1 MSLHGKDVTDLP
13 PNRRDVNTV
22 FQSYALFDHLSIW
35 DNVAFGLRRRRVGKA
50 EMTRRVGEM
59 LELVQLTG
67 RDKDKPSALS
77 GGQRQRVALA
87 RALVNRPSVLLLDE
101 PLAALDLKLR
111 KAMQVELKRIQR
123 EVGITFVFVTHDQ
136 DEALTMSDRIAVMS
150 EGRVHQCG
158 TPEDIYERPA
168 TRFVAEF
175 IGTANLMSG
184 TLRRHRHR
192 HCPAACRCTPV
203 PLDGCAIGDEVSIA
217 VRPEKM
223 WLSDLTPDMVQT
235 DGILKAT
242 VYGGRHHDVPARNRA
257 RRGGF
262 GARAEPPLGAH
273 RGALGRRRARPHRLA
288 RQAQPRT
295 ADLNQEFLQCLTTSS
310 SLGAGLAGLSA
321 ARDLVHGGADVLVLE
336 ARNRVGGRVEQVTLD
351 DGRIVQLGGE
361 VIGNA
366 HTAYQQLVAEL
377 GLTLIPSYVAEPGEL
392 TYVLHE
398 GTFVGDTPTWFSTD
412 RPPQHAT
419 GRATSSPRS
428 PPPSTPTTP
437 GRTRTRSRSTT
448 CR

>member
-1 MSLHGKDVTDLP
+1 MSISMSLATLDPTITTTACAVSMQGITKSYGERTVVRDLNLDIAAGEFFSLLGPSGCGKTTTLRMIGGFVDPTYGDVLLHGKDVTYLP

-35 DNVAFGLRRRRVGKA
+35 ENVAFGLRRRGVGKA

-67 RDKDKPSALS
+67 RDKDKPNALS

-136 DEALTMSDRIAVMS
+136 EEALTMSDRIAVMS

-184 TLRRHRHR
+184 SYTGTGIALAGGV
-192 HCPAACRCTPV
+192 PLDTG
-203 PLDGCAIGDEVSIA
+203 PLDGCSIGDEVSIA

-242 VYGGRHHDVPARNRA
+242 VYGGA
-257 RRGGF
+257 
-262 GARAEPPLGAH
+262 
-273 RGALGRRRARPHRLA
+273 
-288 RQAQPRT
+288 
-295 ADLNQEFLQCLTTSS
+295 TTTY
-310 SLGAGLAGLSA
+310 LFEIAPGLEVS
-321 ARDLVHGGADVLVLE
+321 VLE
-336 ARNRVGGRVEQVTLD
+336 QNLHSARTEERWADGERV
-351 DGRIVQLGGE
+351 RIGWHAKHSL
-361 VIGNA
+361 A
-366 HTAYQQLVAEL
+366 P
-377 GLTLIPSYVAEPGEL
+377 LT
-392 TYVLHE
+392 
-398 GTFVGDTPTWFSTD
+398 
-412 RPPQHAT
+412 
-419 GRATSSPRS
+419 
-428 PPPSTPTTP
+428 
-437 GRTRTRSRSTT
+437 
-448 CR
+448 

>member
-1 MSLHGKDVTDLP
+1 MSTKTPIVERITTIDQAAATAACAVSLRGITKSYGDSTVVRDLNLDIASGEFFSMLGPSGCGKTTTLRMIGGFVDPTHGEVRLHGDDVTDLP
-13 PNRRDVNTV
+13 PNKRDVNTV

-35 DNVAFGLRRRRVGKA
+35 DNVAFGLRRRGVGKA

-67 RDKDKPSALS
+67 RDKDKPRALS

-136 DEALTMSDRIAVMS
+136 EEALTMSDRIAVMS
-150 EGRVHQCG
+150 EGRIHQCG

-168 TRFVAEF
+168 TRFVAQF

-184 TLRRHRHR
+184 TYAGTGITL
-192 HCPAACRCTPV
+192 PGGVPLNTG

-217 VRPEKM
+217 VRPEKV

-242 VYGGRHHDVPARNRA
+242 VYA
-257 RRGGF
+257 
-262 GARAEPPLGAH
+262 GA
-273 RGALGRRRARPHRLA
+273 
-288 RQAQPRT
+288 
-295 ADLNQEFLQCLTTSS
+295 TT
-310 SLGAGLAGLSA
+310 
-321 ARDLVHGGADVLVLE
+321 
-336 ARNRVGGRVEQVTLD
+336 
-351 DGRIVQLGGE
+351 
-361 VIGNA
+361 
-366 HTAYQQLVAEL
+366 
-377 GLTLIPSYVAEPGEL
+377 
-392 TYVLHE
+392 TYVLEIAPGVEVSVLEQNLHSARTE
-398 GTFVGDTPTWFSTD
+398 ERWADGERVRIGW
-412 RPPQHAT
+412 HAKHSL
-419 GRATSSPRS
+419 APLA
-428 PPPSTPTTP
+428 
-437 GRTRTRSRSTT
+437 
-448 CR
+448 

>member
-1 MSLHGKDVTDLP
+1 MSTHHFNSDLDRDHRSRGSDGSVRGLAARISRSRTATAVVVRDLNLDIAAGEFFSLLGPSGCGKTTTLRMIGGFVDPTRGEVSLHGKDVTDLP

-35 DNVAFGLRRRRVGKA
+35 DNVAFGLRRRKVAKA

-67 RDKDKPSALS
+67 RDKDKPGALS

-150 EGRVHQCG
+150 GGTVHQCG

-175 IGTANLMSG
+175 IGTANLMTG
-184 TLRRHRHR
+184 TYAGTGHHPARRRGVADR
-192 HCPAACRCTPV
+192 SRSTAAQS
-203 PLDGCAIGDEVSIA
+203 GDEVSIA
-217 VRPEKM
+217 VRPEKI
-223 WLSDLTPDMVQT
+223 WLSDLKPDMVQT

-242 VYGGRHHDVPARNRA
+242 VYGGA
-257 RRGGF
+257 
-262 GARAEPPLGAH
+262 
-273 RGALGRRRARPHRLA
+273 
-288 RQAQPRT
+288 
-295 ADLNQEFLQCLTTSS
+295 TTTYLFEIAPGVEISV
-310 SLGAGLAGLSA
+310 LEQNLHA
-321 ARDLVHGGADVLVLE
+321 ARTEERWVDGERVRIGWHAEHSLAPLV
-336 ARNRVGGRVEQVTLD
+336 
-351 DGRIVQLGGE
+351 
-361 VIGNA
+361 
-366 HTAYQQLVAEL
+366 
-377 GLTLIPSYVAEPGEL
+377 
-392 TYVLHE
+392 
-398 GTFVGDTPTWFSTD
+398 
-412 RPPQHAT
+412 
-419 GRATSSPRS
+419 
-428 PPPSTPTTP
+428 
-437 GRTRTRSRSTT
+437 
-448 CR
+448 

>member
-1 MSLHGKDVTDLP
+1 MSTKTPIAERIAVIDQAVATAACAVSLRGITKSYGDRAVVSDLNLDIGSGEFFSMLGPSGCGKTTTLRMIGGFVDPTYGEVSLNGKDVTDVP

-35 DNVAFGLRRRRVGKA
+35 ENVAFGLRRRKVGKA

-67 RDKDKPSALS
+67 RDKDKPSTLS
-77 GGQRQRVALA
+77 GGQRQRIALA

-136 DEALTMSDRIAVMS
+136 EEALTMSDRIAVMS

-184 TLRRHRHR
+184 TYAGTGITLPGGVALH
-192 HCPAACRCTPV
+192 TG
-203 PLDGCAIGDEVSIA
+203 PLDGCGIGDEVSIA
-217 VRPEKM
+217 VRPEKV
-223 WLSDLTPDMVQT
+223 WLTDLTPDMVQT

-242 VYGGRHHDVPARNRA
+242 VYA
-257 RRGGF
+257 
-262 GARAEPPLGAH
+262 GA
-273 RGALGRRRARPHRLA
+273 
-288 RQAQPRT
+288 
-295 ADLNQEFLQCLTTSS
+295 TT
-310 SLGAGLAGLSA
+310 
-321 ARDLVHGGADVLVLE
+321 
-336 ARNRVGGRVEQVTLD
+336 
-351 DGRIVQLGGE
+351 
-361 VIGNA
+361 
-366 HTAYQQLVAEL
+366 
-377 GLTLIPSYVAEPGEL
+377 
-392 TYVLHE
+392 TYVLEIAPGVEVSVLEQNLHSARTE
-398 GTFVGDTPTWFSTD
+398 ERWADGERVRIGW
-412 RPPQHAT
+412 HAKHSLAPLT
-419 GRATSSPRS
+419 
-428 PPPSTPTTP
+428 
-437 GRTRTRSRSTT
+437 
-448 CR
+448 

>member
-1 MSLHGKDVTDLP
+1 MITETAVAERITVIDPTVATSACAVSLRRVTKSYGERTAVRELNLDIASGEFFSLLGPSGCGKTTTLRMVGGFVDPSYGEVSLHGKDVTDLP

-22 FQSYALFDHLSIW
+22 FQSYALFDHLSVW
-35 DNVAFGLRRRRVGKA
+35 ENVAFGLRRRRVGKT

-136 DEALTMSDRIAVMS
+136 EEALTMSDRIAVMS
-150 EGRVHQCG
+150 EGKVHQCG

-184 TLRRHRHR
+184 SYTGTGIEL
-192 HCPAACRCTPV
+192 PGGV
-203 PLDGCAIGDEVSIA
+203 PLYTGRLDGCSIGDEVAIA

-223 WLSDLTPDMVQT
+223 WLSDLTPEMVQT

-242 VYGGRHHDVPARNRA
+242 VYGGA
-257 RRGGF
+257 
-262 GARAEPPLGAH
+262 
-273 RGALGRRRARPHRLA
+273 
-288 RQAQPRT
+288 
-295 ADLNQEFLQCLTTSS
+295 TTTYLFEIAPGVEVS
-310 SLGAGLAGLSA
+310 
-321 ARDLVHGGADVLVLE
+321 VLE
-336 ARNRVGGRVEQVTLD
+336 QNLHSARTEERWADGERV
-351 DGRIVQLGGE
+351 RIGWHAKHSL
-361 VIGNA
+361 A
-366 HTAYQQLVAEL
+366 P
-377 GLTLIPSYVAEPGEL
+377 LT
-392 TYVLHE
+392 
-398 GTFVGDTPTWFSTD
+398 
-412 RPPQHAT
+412 
-419 GRATSSPRS
+419 
-428 PPPSTPTTP
+428 
-437 GRTRTRSRSTT
+437 
-448 CR
+448 